1 MGVVA
6 LTNLECPTP
15 SVSALPPMT
24 MTCAERAKRC
34 CLAAALARR
43 EFSCCRGCGRMI
55 LAAVSRHR
63 PCSRRRAARGGLLCT
78 ANKLFQ
84 THGRG
89 RGRPRIRPPGRFCV
103 STASEIETAH
113 QPHPIK
119 RGGCRNTRGAKA
131 HGPARQRDDRSRGR
145 LNSYSCV
152 DRVCNHS
159 QHVAGP
165 HNFA

>member
-1 MGVVA
+1 LVA
-6 LTNLECPTP
+6 AP
-15 SVSALPPMT
+15 
-24 MTCAERAKRC
+24 
-34 CLAAALARR
+34 ARR
-43 EFSCCRGCGRMI
+43 EFSCCRGCGLMI

-63 PCSRRRAARGGLLCT
+63 PCSRRLADRGGLLCT

-103 STASEIETAH
+103 STAAEIETAH
-113 QPHPIK
+113 QPLPIK
-119 RGGCRNTRGAKA
+119 RGGCRNTDLAGCRNSGAAGTRGAKA
-131 HGPARQRDDRSRGR
+131 HGPASQRDDRSRGR